1 MKKIIV
7 SIILLLIVTFQLTAQ
22 DKQPF
27 IISGA
32 DAYTIN
38 SKINQ
43 KVYNMAVSLPFN
55 YDKSKQY
62 PTYYI
67 LDGFYAFPIIAESHK
82 NDGWL
87 EIKQSN

>member
-1 MKKIIV
+1 M
-7 SIILLLIVTFQLTAQ
+7 LIVTLPLTAQ
-22 DKQPF
+22 VKQPY
-27 IISGA
+27 IIAGA
-32 DAYTIN
+32 EAYTIN

-43 KVYNMAVSLPFN
+43 KVYNLAVSLPHN
-55 YDKSKQY
+55 YDKAKKY